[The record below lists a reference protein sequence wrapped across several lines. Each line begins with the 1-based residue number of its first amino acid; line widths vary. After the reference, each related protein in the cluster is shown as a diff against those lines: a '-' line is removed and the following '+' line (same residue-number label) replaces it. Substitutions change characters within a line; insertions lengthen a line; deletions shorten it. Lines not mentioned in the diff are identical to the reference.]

1 MIKFYEQRFA
11 LTKKGA
17 KGLTKATM
25 LSLIVYFIQMLP
37 VILLMKLCDDILKGI
52 LSDAGLYSI
61 LSIIILVILYPA
73 LLKEYDLLYNATYKA
88 SANLRIDTAERMRK
102 LPLWYFSRHNIS
114 DMTQMIVSDITG
126 IEHAMSHSIPKVFG
140 FIGFFICISVL
151 MFFENLK
158 MSIAVITPILC
169 SFAFILLS
177 RKMQIKIHNKYF
189 KQLRENSE
197 AFQETIEMQQEIK
210 SYCLSKY
217 INKKLN
223 KKMDLSEKMH
233 LIGEIKQSVIMI
245 FSILTGYLGVGI
257 VIITGTYLLMTEQI
271 TLVYMIGY
279 FLASLKFKEIVD
291 SSEEN
296 IMEILYLTPKIERIR
311 EMKNVET
318 EEGKDFEFSNF
329 DIELEDVEFS
339 YEKGIKVLNGVSFKA
354 RQGEVTAIVGKSGCG
369 KSSILKLISKLY
381 DYDKGKIIIGGKNI
395 KNISTDSLFKNIS
408 MVFQDVVLFN
418 TTVYGNILIGRK
430 DATREEVYEAAKLA
444 GCDTFIKKLSDQYET
459 VVGENGATLS
469 GGERQ
474 RISIARAFLKNS
486 PILILDEF
494 MTNLDIETEK
504 EIQLSLNELIKN
516 KTVRVISHR
525 MKSIEKVNHIVVIN
539 NGVVECEGTHEELI
553 EKSFV
558 YNELLNKSKMIE
570 DFIY

>member
-114 DMTQMIVSDITG
+114 DMTQMIMSDITG

-296 IMEILYLTPKIERIR
+296 IMEILYLAPKIERIR

-516 KTVRVISHR
+516 KTVIVISHR

>member
-114 DMTQMIVSDITG
+114 DMTQMIMSDITG

-395 KNISTDSLFKNIS
+395 KNISNDSLFKNIS

-516 KTVRVISHR
+516 KTVIVISHR

>member
-17 KGLTKATM
+17 KELTKATM

-88 SANLRIDTAERMRK
+88 SANLRIDTVERMRK

-114 DMTQMIVSDITG
+114 DMTQMIMSDITG

-245 FSILTGYLGVGI
+245 FSILTGYLGVGV

-311 EMKNVET
+311 KMKNVET

-494 MTNLDIETEK
+494 MANLDIETEK

-516 KTVRVISHR
+516 KTVIVISHR

>member
-114 DMTQMIVSDITG
+114 DMTQMIMSDITG

-444 GCDTFIKKLSDQYET
+444 GCDTFINKLSDQYET

-494 MTNLDIETEK
+494 MANLDIETEK

-516 KTVRVISHR
+516 KTVIVISHR

>member
-114 DMTQMIVSDITG
+114 DMTQMIMSDITG

-494 MTNLDIETEK
+494 MANLDIETEK

-516 KTVRVISHR
+516 KTVIVISHR

>member
-17 KGLTKATM
+17 KELTKATM

-88 SANLRIDTAERMRK
+88 SANLRIDTVERMRK

-114 DMTQMIVSDITG
+114 DMTQMIMSDITG

-245 FSILTGYLGVGI
+245 FSILTGYLGVGV

-311 EMKNVET
+311 KMKNVET

-339 YEKGIKVLNGVSFKA
+339 YEKGIKILNGVSFKA
-354 RQGEVTAIVGKSGCG
+354 RQGGVTAIVGKSGCG

-444 GCDTFIKKLSDQYET
+444 GCDTFVNRLSDRYET

-494 MTNLDIETEK
+494 MANLDIETEK

-516 KTVRVISHR
+516 KTVIVISHR

>member
-114 DMTQMIVSDITG
+114 DMTQMIMSDITG

-395 KNISTDSLFKNIS
+395 KNISNDSLFKNIS

-494 MTNLDIETEK
+494 MANLDIETEK

-516 KTVRVISHR
+516 KTVIVISHR

>member
-114 DMTQMIVSDITG
+114 DMTQMIMSDITG

-223 KKMDLSEKMH
+223 EKMDLSEKMH

-245 FSILTGYLGVGI
+245 FSILTGYLGVGV

-444 GCDTFIKKLSDQYET
+444 GCDTFINKLSDQYET

-494 MTNLDIETEK
+494 MANLDIETEK

-516 KTVRVISHR
+516 KTVIVISHR

>member
-114 DMTQMIVSDITG
+114 DMTQMIMSDITG

-177 RKMQIKIHNKYF
+177 RKMQIKVHNKYF

-245 FSILTGYLGVGI
+245 FSILTGYLGVGV

-444 GCDTFIKKLSDQYET
+444 GCDTFINKLSDQYET

-494 MTNLDIETEK
+494 MANLDIETEK

-516 KTVRVISHR
+516 KTVIVISHR

>member
-114 DMTQMIVSDITG
+114 DMTQMIMSDITG

-494 MTNLDIETEK
+494 MANLDIETEK

-516 KTVRVISHR
+516 KTVIVISHR

-570 DFIY
+570 YFIY

>member
-114 DMTQMIVSDITG
+114 DMTQMIMSDITG

-177 RKMQIKIHNKYF
+177 RKMQIKVHNKYF

-223 KKMDLSEKMH
+223 EKMDLSEKMH
-233 LIGEIKQSVIMI
+233 LIGEIKQSIIMI
-245 FSILTGYLGVGI
+245 FSILAGYLGVGV

-494 MTNLDIETEK
+494 MANLDIETEK

-516 KTVRVISHR
+516 KTVIVISHR

>member
-1 MIKFYEQRFA
+1 YEQRFA

-114 DMTQMIVSDITG
+114 DMTQMIMSDITG

-516 KTVRVISHR
+516 KTVIVISHR

>member
-17 KGLTKATM
+17 KELTKATI

-37 VILLMKLCDDILKGI
+37 VILIMKLCDDILKGI

-114 DMTQMIVSDITG
+114 DMTQMIMSDITG

-245 FSILTGYLGVGI
+245 FSILAGYLGVGV

-329 DIELEDVEFS
+329 DIELENVEFS

-354 RQGEVTAIVGKSGCG
+354 RQGEVTAIVGESGCG

-444 GCDTFIKKLSDQYET
+444 GCDTFINKLSDQYET

-494 MTNLDIETEK
+494 MANLDIETEK

-516 KTVRVISHR
+516 KTVIVISHR

>member
-25 LSLIVYFIQMLP
+25 LSLIVYFIQMFP

-114 DMTQMIVSDITG
+114 DMTQMIMSDITG

-245 FSILTGYLGVGI
+245 FSILAGYLGVGV

-444 GCDTFIKKLSDQYET
+444 GCDTFINKLSDQYET

-494 MTNLDIETEK
+494 MANLDIETEK

-516 KTVRVISHR
+516 KTVIVISHR

>member
-37 VILLMKLCDDILKGI
+37 VILLMKLCDDVLKGI

-114 DMTQMIVSDITG
+114 DMTQMIMSDITG

-494 MTNLDIETEK
+494 MANLDIETEK

-516 KTVRVISHR
+516 KTVIVISHR

>member
-114 DMTQMIVSDITG
+114 DMTQMIMSDITG

-516 KTVRVISHR
+516 KTVIVISHR

>member
-114 DMTQMIVSDITG
+114 DMTQMIMSDITG

-197 AFQETIEMQQEIK
+197 AFQETIGMQQEIK

-223 KKMDLSEKMH
+223 EKMDLSEKMH

-245 FSILTGYLGVGI
+245 FSILAGYLGVGV

-329 DIELEDVEFS
+329 DIELEDVEFF

-444 GCDTFIKKLSDQYET
+444 GCDTFINKLSDQYET

-494 MTNLDIETEK
+494 MANLDIETEK

-516 KTVRVISHR
+516 KTVIVISHR

-539 NGVVECEGTHEELI
+539 NGFVECEGTHEELI

>member
-114 DMTQMIVSDITG
+114 DMTQMIMSDITG

-177 RKMQIKIHNKYF
+177 RKMQIKVHNKYF

-223 KKMDLSEKMH
+223 EKMDLSEKMH
-233 LIGEIKQSVIMI
+233 LIGEIKQSIIMI
-245 FSILTGYLGVGI
+245 FSILAGYLGVGV

-444 GCDTFIKKLSDQYET
+444 GCDTFINKLSDQYET

-494 MTNLDIETEK
+494 MANLDIETEK

-516 KTVRVISHR
+516 KTVIVISHR

>member
-114 DMTQMIVSDITG
+114 DMTQMIMSDITG

-245 FSILTGYLGVGI
+245 FSILTGYLGVGV

-329 DIELEDVEFS
+329 DIELENVEFS

-354 RQGEVTAIVGKSGCG
+354 RQGEVTAIVGESGCG

-444 GCDTFIKKLSDQYET
+444 GCDTFINKLSDQYET

-494 MTNLDIETEK
+494 MANLDIETEK

-516 KTVRVISHR
+516 KTVIVISHR

>member
-17 KGLTKATM
+17 KELTKATM

-88 SANLRIDTAERMRK
+88 SANLRIDTVERMRK

-114 DMTQMIVSDITG
+114 DMTQMIMSDITG

-245 FSILTGYLGVGI
+245 FSILTGYLGVGV

-311 EMKNVET
+311 KMKNVET

-444 GCDTFIKKLSDQYET
+444 GCDTFVNRLSDRYET

-494 MTNLDIETEK
+494 MANLDIETEK

-516 KTVRVISHR
+516 KTVIVISHR

>member
-114 DMTQMIVSDITG
+114 DMTQMIMSDITG

-494 MTNLDIETEK
+494 MANLDIETEK

-516 KTVRVISHR
+516 KTVIVISHR

-558 YNELLNKSKMIE
+558 YNELLNKSKMME

>member
-516 KTVRVISHR
+516 KTVIVISHR

>member
-114 DMTQMIVSDITG
+114 DMTQMIMSDITG

-233 LIGEIKQSVIMI
+233 LIGEIKQSVIII

-494 MTNLDIETEK
+494 MANLDIETEK

-516 KTVRVISHR
+516 KTVIVISHR

>member
-114 DMTQMIVSDITG
+114 DMTQMIMSDITG

-140 FIGFFICISVL
+140 FIGLFICISVL

-177 RKMQIKIHNKYF
+177 QKMQIKIHNKYF

-223 KKMDLSEKMH
+223 EKMDLSEKMH
-233 LIGEIKQSVIMI
+233 LIGEIKQSIIMI
-245 FSILTGYLGVGI
+245 FSILAGYLGVGV

-444 GCDTFIKKLSDQYET
+444 GCDTFINKLSDQYET

-494 MTNLDIETEK
+494 MANLDIETEK
-504 EIQLSLNELIKN
+504 EIQLSLNELIK
-516 KTVRVISHR
+516 K
-525 MKSIEKVNHIVVIN
+525 
-539 NGVVECEGTHEELI
+539 
-553 EKSFV
+553 
-558 YNELLNKSKMIE
+558 
-570 DFIY
+570 

>member
-17 KGLTKATM
+17 KELTKATI

-88 SANLRIDTAERMRK
+88 SANLRIDTVERMRK

-114 DMTQMIVSDITG
+114 DMTQMIMSDITG

-245 FSILTGYLGVGI
+245 FSILTGYLGVGV

-311 EMKNVET
+311 KMKNVET

-444 GCDTFIKKLSDQYET
+444 GCDTFVNKLSDRYET

-494 MTNLDIETEK
+494 MANLDIETEK

-516 KTVRVISHR
+516 KTVIVISHR

>member
-114 DMTQMIVSDITG
+114 DMTQMIMSDITG

-177 RKMQIKIHNKYF
+177 RKMQIKVHNKYF

-245 FSILTGYLGVGI
+245 FSILAGYLGVGV

-444 GCDTFIKKLSDQYET
+444 GCDTFINKLSDQYET

-494 MTNLDIETEK
+494 MANLDIETEK

-516 KTVRVISHR
+516 KTVIVISHR

-558 YNELLNKSKMIE
+558 YSELLNKSKMIE

>member
-1 MIKFYEQRFA
+1 
-11 LTKKGA
+11 
-17 KGLTKATM
+17 
-25 LSLIVYFIQMLP
+25 
-37 VILLMKLCDDILKGI
+37 
-52 LSDAGLYSI
+52 
-61 LSIIILVILYPA
+61 
-73 LLKEYDLLYNATYKA
+73 
-88 SANLRIDTAERMRK
+88 
-102 LPLWYFSRHNIS
+102 
-114 DMTQMIVSDITG
+114 
-126 IEHAMSHSIPKVFG
+126 
-140 FIGFFICISVL
+140 
-151 MFFENLK
+151 
-158 MSIAVITPILC
+158 
-169 SFAFILLS
+169 
-177 RKMQIKIHNKYF
+177 
-189 KQLRENSE
+189 
-197 AFQETIEMQQEIK
+197 
-210 SYCLSKY
+210 
-217 INKKLN
+217 
-223 KKMDLSEKMH
+223 
-233 LIGEIKQSVIMI
+233 
-245 FSILTGYLGVGI
+245 
-257 VIITGTYLLMTEQI
+257 MTEQI

-311 EMKNVET
+311 KMKNVET

-444 GCDTFIKKLSDQYET
+444 GCDTFVNKLSDRYET

-494 MTNLDIETEK
+494 MANLDIETEK

-516 KTVRVISHR
+516 KTVIVISHR

>member
-17 KGLTKATM
+17 KELTKATI

-88 SANLRIDTAERMRK
+88 SANLRIDTVERMRK

-114 DMTQMIVSDITG
+114 DMTQMIMSDITG

-245 FSILTGYLGVGI
+245 FSILTGYLGVGV

-311 EMKNVET
+311 KMKNVET

-444 GCDTFIKKLSDQYET
+444 GCDTFVNRLSDRYET

-494 MTNLDIETEK
+494 MANLDIETEK

-516 KTVRVISHR
+516 KTVIVISHR

>member
-114 DMTQMIVSDITG
+114 DMTQMIMSDITG

-223 KKMDLSEKMH
+223 EKMDLSEKMH

-245 FSILTGYLGVGI
+245 FSILAGYLGVGV

-444 GCDTFIKKLSDQYET
+444 GCDTFINKLSDQYET

-494 MTNLDIETEK
+494 MANLDIETEK

-516 KTVRVISHR
+516 KTVIVISHR

-539 NGVVECEGTHEELI
+539 NGFVECEGTHEELI

>member
-17 KGLTKATM
+17 KELTKATM
-25 LSLIVYFIQMLP
+25 LSFIVYFIQMLP

-88 SANLRIDTAERMRK
+88 SANLRIDTVERMRK

-114 DMTQMIVSDITG
+114 DMTQMIMSDITG

-245 FSILTGYLGVGI
+245 FSILTGYLGVGV

-311 EMKNVET
+311 KMKNVET

-444 GCDTFIKKLSDQYET
+444 GCDTFVNKLSDRYET

-494 MTNLDIETEK
+494 MANLDIETEK

-516 KTVRVISHR
+516 KTVIVISHR

>member
-114 DMTQMIVSDITG
+114 DMTQMIMSDITG

-177 RKMQIKIHNKYF
+177 RKMQIKVHNKYF

-245 FSILTGYLGVGI
+245 FSILAGYLGVGV

-318 EEGKDFEFSNF
+318 EEGEDFEFSNF

-444 GCDTFIKKLSDQYET
+444 GCDTFINKLSDQYET

-494 MTNLDIETEK
+494 MANLDIETEK

-516 KTVRVISHR
+516 KTVIVISHR

-558 YNELLNKSKMIE
+558 YSELLNKSKMIE

>member
-114 DMTQMIVSDITG
+114 DMTQMIMSDITG

-245 FSILTGYLGVGI
+245 FSILTGYLGVGV

-311 EMKNVET
+311 KMKNVET

-444 GCDTFIKKLSDQYET
+444 GCDTFVNKLSDRYET

-494 MTNLDIETEK
+494 MANLDIETEK

-516 KTVRVISHR
+516 KTVIVISHR

>member
-114 DMTQMIVSDITG
+114 DMTQMIMSDITG

-245 FSILTGYLGVGI
+245 FSILTGYLGVGV

-494 MTNLDIETEK
+494 MANLDIETEK

-516 KTVRVISHR
+516 KTVIVISHR

-539 NGVVECEGTHEELI
+539 NGFVECEGTHEELI

>member
-17 KGLTKATM
+17 KELTKATM

-88 SANLRIDTAERMRK
+88 SANLRIDTVERMRK

-114 DMTQMIVSDITG
+114 DMTQMIMSDITG

-245 FSILTGYLGVGI
+245 FSILTGYLGVGV

-311 EMKNVET
+311 KMKNVET

-395 KNISTDSLFKNIS
+395 KNISTDLLFKNIS

-444 GCDTFIKKLSDQYET
+444 GCDTFVNRLSDRYET

-494 MTNLDIETEK
+494 MANLDIETEK

-516 KTVRVISHR
+516 KTVIVISHR

>member
-114 DMTQMIVSDITG
+114 DMTQMIMSDITG

-223 KKMDLSEKMH
+223 EKMDLSEKMH

-245 FSILTGYLGVGI
+245 FSILAGYLGVGV

-444 GCDTFIKKLSDQYET
+444 GCDTFINKLSDQYET

-494 MTNLDIETEK
+494 MANLDIETEK

-516 KTVRVISHR
+516 KTVIVISHR

>member
-114 DMTQMIVSDITG
+114 DMTQMIMSDITG

-197 AFQETIEMQQEIK
+197 AFQETIGMQQEIK

-223 KKMDLSEKMH
+223 EKMDLSEKMH

-245 FSILTGYLGVGI
+245 FSILAGYLGVGV

-444 GCDTFIKKLSDQYET
+444 GCDTFINKLSDQYET

-494 MTNLDIETEK
+494 MANLDIETEK

-516 KTVRVISHR
+516 KTVIVISHR

-539 NGVVECEGTHEELI
+539 NGFVECEGTHEELI